1 MIFAALGCNTAWG
14 IVDGVMYVLT
24 NVFERSRYTR
34 VISSIRSTVDKNAA
48 LAVVEEELEPIKWV
62 LDEKERKRIYAEV
75 LKSASKASPQ
85 EALVRNDDV
94 FGAFSCFLLVFFST
108 FPVIIPFLIM
118 RNLEIATRASN
129 LVAIVMLFAIGY
141 EWAKYTN
148 KNRLRAGIG
157 MVLIGSIIVGI
168 TVALGG

>member
-1 MIFAALGCNTAWG
+1 
-14 IVDGVMYVLT
+14 
-24 NVFERSRYTR
+24 
-34 VISSIRSTVDKNAA
+34 
-48 LAVVEEELEPIKWV
+48 
-62 LDEKERKRIYAEV
+62 
-75 LKSASKASPQ
+75 
-85 EALVRNDDV
+85 
-94 FGAFSCFLLVFFST
+94 
-108 FPVIIPFLIM
+108 M